1 MSKYKARYD
10 KDGKAYEWQDGV
22 LVWVRPDLCAT
33 EPAQTGQSAAIF
45 GDNARF
51 ISPIDGAVVE
61 VRAAMREHC
70 RRHDVVPNQELKG
83 LKPRTFGG
91 GVTVSRQES
100 ETRKR
105 IMHQVL
111 DQRHHNSLKG

>member
-1 MSKYKARYD
+1 MSKYRATYD
-10 KDGKAYEWQDGV
+10 KHGKATEWVDGE
-22 LVWVRPDLCAT
+22 LVWIRPDLEAPVDGGIST
-33 EPAQTGQSAAIF
+33 AVF
-45 GDNARF
+45 GDNVRF
-51 ISPIDGAVVE
+51 VSPIDGTVVE
-61 VRAAMREHC
+61 GRAAMREHC
-70 RRHDVVPNQELKG
+70 RRHDVVPNQDLQG

-91 GVTVSRQES
+91 GVTVSKQES

>member
-1 MSKYKARYD
+1 MSKYRARYD
-10 KDGKAYEWQDGV
+10 KHGKAYEWQDGT
-22 LVWVRPDLCAT
+22 LVWVREDLRA
-33 EPAQTGQSAAIF
+33 PADPGGGAAAVF
-45 GDNARF
+45 GDNVHF
-51 ISPIDGAVVE
+51 VSPIDGTVVE
-61 VRAAMREHC
+61 GRAAMREHC